1 MKGSRSLKFIDL
13 VLGPDANHPDV
24 RRMECLLKAVLP
36 LAKIRVLP
44 LYAEDFLPYW
54 NLPLV
59 PAR

>member
-1 MKGSRSLKFIDL
+1 
-13 VLGPDANHPDV
+13 
-24 RRMECLLKAVLP
+24 MECLLKAVLP